1 MTARY
6 LLTGATGFFGSH
18 VARALAAR
26 GDAVHATRRASS
38 SLARLGN
45 AAAAIHWHDAAEPA
59 DCIIGA
65 TTFDAVIHA
74 ATDYGRAGAH
84 ASTVEW
90 VNFTWPMA
98 LLHAAE
104 AARVPLFVNVDTSLP
119 PALSAYAGTK
129 RSFAEHARERTAW
142 GAIRVL
148 NIGLESVFGPG
159 DDSTKF
165 QMTLLHALLRNEASY
180 ALTPGEQSRDYVY
193 VDDAV
198 DAAVRLVDHAVGS
211 GVPYLHAGVGRGE
224 SVTIRRFAESMRAAT
239 GAATRLEFGALPYR
253 PGELMEARADVSV
266 LRAIGWPGA
275 RSLEAGI
282 AEMVRRERGD
292 A

>member
-1 MTARY
+1 MRV

-18 VARALAAR
+18 LARTLVAR
-26 GDAVHATRRASS
+26 GDEVHATRRASS
-38 SLARLGN
+38 SLARLGD
-45 AAAAIHWHDAAEPA
+45 AARAIQWHDVANPA
-59 DCIIGA
+59 DPIVGA
-65 TTFDAVIHA
+65 AMCDAVIHA
-74 ATDYGRAGAH
+74 ATDYGRAGAN